1 MHIFYVCIVVPYIC
15 LYDSVWA
22 NICLQYTRYIYIYL
36 YIYTPTYICV
46 CMCIYGDFSI
56 TNKFATS
63 LIFRCFC
70 VFSLQKLFCWCPP
83 LKGFGGFQ
91 EDSRS
96 SSGGDEGLSPEQ
108 ICSCN
113 WLHAHIYIYTCM
125 YMADFAGALLLLLLL
140 LLLLKILKGPS
151 AFMADVFDTTKIFR
165 TLMWRWW
172 PLFLPWHQTLMAL
185 AIAVDW
191 VKLTSEQGLFS
202 TKDTC

>member
-113 WLHAHIYIYTCM
+113 WLHAHIYIYM
-125 YMADFAGALLLLLLL
+125 YVYGRFCRSSPVVVVVVVALKN
-140 LLLLKILKGPS
+140 LKRS
-151 AFMADVFDTTKIFR
+151 
-165 TLMWRWW
+165 
-172 PLFLPWHQTLMAL
+172 
-185 AIAVDW
+185 
-191 VKLTSEQGLFS
+191 
-202 TKDTC
+202 